1 MRKGD
6 RTEEAVAGCLS
17 KWAEKML
24 YLCGFWRFANAYL
37 AKHRKVKI
45 MIDNRNISIVQDSD
59 GKYIVIIND
68 RKLRGDSKDDWKIVE
83 EYLKGFIWDH
93 YEIIDTAEA
102 VYIGT
107 EFPSEYSGSKSRLA
121 LKGARRKAKA
131 LAAQGIPE
139 MIRFAENP
147 RWEENRENKHRKDA
161 KYGWYR
167 YDVRFG
173 IPVYAERTKYIER
186 YNVFKAILLVK
197 HAEDDKKYLHD
208 LITIKKETSSPPE
221 YINSTVR

>member
-6 RTEEAVAGCLS
+6 RIEEAV
-17 KWAEKML
+17 
-24 YLCGFWRFANAYL
+24 
-37 AKHRKVKI
+37 
-45 MIDNRNISIVQDSD
+45 
-59 GKYIVIIND
+59 
-68 RKLRGDSKDDWKIVE
+68 
-83 EYLKGFIWDH
+83 
-93 YEIIDTAEA
+93 
-102 VYIGT
+102 
-107 EFPSEYSGSKSRLA
+107 SKSRLA